1 MRKIDGEVY
10 YRKTVVCPI
19 CNTPKTRMIAME
31 DAEEIH
37 MPEQCLNCGTLIVTK
52 GDPDAK
58 TE

>member
-1 MRKIDGEVY
+1 
-10 YRKTVVCPI
+10 
-19 CNTPKTRMIAME
+19 MIAME

-52 GDPDAK
+52 GDPDAE